1 MWPQSESV
9 PQYRVNPMTGS
20 NQYRFDRTDYE
31 IAKEELNYFYQF
43 KDLSLYQEYLLYHF
57 NTKPFSAV
65 FFLLM
70 INTLV
75 FLPATILSLSLYVK
89 IESPDKG
96 YILVGVFLVLSCLFS
111 SLIGFIYVAERIF
124 PKWKIYKK
132 SLLFFRRCRRR
143 YAKVYTTGLSLTRE
157 RSALSFT
164 SETIR
169 DCSDR
174 TLVNRVEHDDEDD
187 VEEDDMHTPG
197 VSVCYTG
204 RNSYQD
210 KKGEENI
217 NGAMS
222 KKIII
227 FQQIF
232 LFLVMMVNILFFV
245 HSGIQRNCHDY
256 GSGPMNALFRR
267 CGNLEPVGND
277 GPKLDVYPILFMF
290 TPVLVSCI
298 FRELLFELQIAN
310 HFIVVILAV
319 IATAVNS
326 NSKLTMGLLCGWMIG
341 GYCVLLD
348 LHTHNVAAFL
358 TSYKLREILLE
369 KERNADRA
377 AATEMRHMIGNV
389 AHDLK
394 TVSMPSTVL

>member
-1 MWPQSESV
+1 
-9 PQYRVNPMTGS
+9 MTGS
-20 NQYRFDRTDYE
+20 NQYRLDRTDYE
-31 IAKEELNYFYQF
+31 IAKEELNHFYQF

-132 SLLFFRRCRRR
+132 SLLLFRRCRRR

-174 TLVNRVEHDDEDD
+174 TLANRVEHDDEDE

-204 RNSYQD
+204 RNSYQE
-210 KKGEENI
+210 KKGEENMY
-217 NGAMS
+217 GAMS

-326 NSKLTMGLLCGWMIG
+326 HSKLTMGLLCGWMFG
-341 GYCVLLD
+341 GYFVLLD

-369 KERNADRA
+369 KERNADQA

-394 TVSMPSTVL
+394 TVRMPF